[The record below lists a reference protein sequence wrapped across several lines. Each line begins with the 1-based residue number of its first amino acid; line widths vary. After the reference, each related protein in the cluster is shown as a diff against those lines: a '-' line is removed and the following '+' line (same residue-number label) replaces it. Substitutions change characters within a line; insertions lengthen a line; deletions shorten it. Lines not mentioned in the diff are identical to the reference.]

1 MTYVIWG
8 IVAIL
13 VLLILMKLPG
23 TAKLLLS
30 PMKPTSE
37 RRRNKERRQQSVPVR
52 VDRRRHPRRL
62 DDLAG
67 YYADRMARKQQ
78 LEDSKS
84 P

>member
-1 MTYVIWG
+1 MTIVIWG
-8 IVAIL
+8 IVVIL
-13 VLLILMKLPG
+13 LLLILMKLPA
-23 TAKLLLS
+23 TARLLLS

-37 RRRNKERRQQSVPVR
+37 RRRNKERRQHSLPVR

-67 YYADRMARKQQ
+67 YYADRIAKKQE

>member
-13 VLLILMKLPG
+13 VLLILMKLPE
-23 TAKLLLS
+23 TAKLVLS